1 MVAVVAASYCALAFL
16 GVCEGFNLPP
26 NFKKNHR
33 APWNRI
39 RINSAHFAEKEDAP
53 VVDVDADADADAN
66 ANANADVIAPTYGS
80 EVLALALPALVTLSL
95 DPLMSLVDTLF
106 VGMSSP
112 QSPLPLSAMAV
123 ASAPLTFA
131 VFASNFLSTATAPI
145 VAKQMGGGEEE
156 EARET
161 GRLMLNVA
169 LVFGLALSAGFFLN
183 ATAILAAFQS
193 TPSTTLSLSLPFLRI
208 RAMAMPAILTATAS
222 IGILRGY
229 LDTKTPLRVAFIAN
243 AVNLL
248 VDLVTI
254 FGLKLGST
262 GAAIATTSAEIIA
275 AALFLDKLREI
286 EISPDLIPRQLAK
299 YKPVL
304 LASSSVFLRTL
315 ILQSVL
321 ASATFVL
328 GGEVRDVAA
337 HQIALQIWL
346 IGSFVSDCL
355 AGAGSGL
362 IGREIGRRN
371 DAGVKAVTKNVVVLS
386 TVLGVI
392 QALILGLATE
402 RGG

>member
-1 MVAVVAASYCALAFL
+1 
-16 GVCEGFNLPP
+16 
-26 NFKKNHR
+26 
-33 APWNRI
+33 
-39 RINSAHFAEKEDAP
+39 
-53 VVDVDADADADAN
+53 
-66 ANANADVIAPTYGS
+66 
-80 EVLALALPALVTLSL
+80 
-95 DPLMSLVDTLF
+95 
-106 VGMSSP
+106 
-112 QSPLPLSAMAV
+112 
-123 ASAPLTFA
+123 
-131 VFASNFLSTATAPI
+131 
-145 VAKQMGGGEEE
+145 
-156 EARET
+156 
-161 GRLMLNVA
+161 
-169 LVFGLALSAGFFLN
+169 
-183 ATAILAAFQS
+183 
-193 TPSTTLSLSLPFLRI
+193 
-208 RAMAMPAILTATAS
+208 MAMPAILTDTAS